1 MTITSCTVL
10 VEELIPTFRGLKTA
24 FKALERQGMRCCSR
38 EHYGRVTNLSADRPV
53 LAALQVGATASALT
67 LPGAS
72 PGNTRRTAGCPAMSI
87 GRAPNTLA
95 LAG

>member
-10 VEELIPTFRGLKTA
+10 VEELIPTFRVLGNR
-24 FKALERQGMRCCSR
+24 FKALERQGTRSCSR
-38 EHYGRVTNLSADRPV
+38 EHYGRVTILSADRPV

-72 PGNTRRTAGCPAMSI
+72 PGSTRRTAGCPAMSI
-87 GRAPNTLA
+87 GRAPSTRA